1 MAGVFANRSAGRCR
15 APFHRIAGTAPTA
28 GFLSEPTTRYILVPG
43 GMTTEVSRHRR
54 PSPRA
59 SSPERTIKMDH
70 AQYFSQSS
78 IQAANLRLHYLS
90 QLLREQTG
98 SIVQYGILRGFPIGF
113 SHWAEVAVGGYLLGT
128 YEIAV
133 CAILEAL
140 GSPEKVLVDLGAADG
155 IFGIGLVRNNVFAR
169 SLCFE
174 MDEQRRHAIQHRA
187 AEMGLADRV
196 AVFGKADRNLPAIL
210 SEHGG
215 EPAGRVILCDIEGAE
230 FDLFDDAL
238 LEQLSGSHV
247 IIEIHDFLLSDP
259 EQAARAFDELSQR
272 AGKYF
277 NVYEIR
283 DGLRDIRDIP
293 LLRHWSDWDAWLMCV
308 EARYRMMRWLWLE
321 PKSQPRRADQDIDR
335 LILDYQRRIFA
346 V

>member
-1 MAGVFANRSAGRCR
+1 
-15 APFHRIAGTAPTA
+15 
-28 GFLSEPTTRYILVPG
+28 
-43 GMTTEVSRHRR
+43 
-54 PSPRA
+54 
-59 SSPERTIKMDH
+59 MDH
-70 AQYFSQSS
+70 AQYFNQSS

-98 SIVQYGILRGFPIGF
+98 SVVQYGILRGYPVGV
-113 SHWAEVAVGGYLLGT
+113 SQWAEVAVGGYLLGT
-128 YEIAV
+128 YEIAI

-140 GSPEKVLVDLGAADG
+140 GSPGKVLIDLGAADG
-155 IFGIGLVRNNVFAR
+155 IFGIGLVRNNVFGR

-174 MDEQRRHAIQHRA
+174 MDEPRRQAIQHRA

-196 AVFGKADRNLPAIL
+196 AVYGQADRNLPAIL

-215 EPAGRVILCDIEGAE
+215 APTERVILCDIEGAE
-230 FDLFDDAL
+230 FELFDSAL
-238 LEQLSGSHV
+238 LEQLAGSHV
-247 IIEIHDFLLSDP
+247 IIEIHDFMYPDP
-259 EQAARAFDELSQR
+259 QQAARVFDELSAR
-272 AGKYF
+272 ASEHF
-277 NVYEIR
+277 HVYEIR
-283 DGLRDIRDIP
+283 DGLRDIRNIP

-321 PKSQPRRADQDIDR
+321 PKSQPRRSSHDIDR

>member
-1 MAGVFANRSAGRCR
+1 
-15 APFHRIAGTAPTA
+15 
-28 GFLSEPTTRYILVPG
+28 
-43 GMTTEVSRHRR
+43 
-54 PSPRA
+54 
-59 SSPERTIKMDH
+59 MDYS
-70 AQYFSQSS
+70 QYFSQSS
-78 IQAANLRLHYLS
+78 IQGANLRLHYLS

-140 GSPEKVLVDLGAADG
+140 GSPDKVLVDLGAADG

-196 AVFGKADRNLPAIL
+196 AVYGKADRDLPAIL

-215 EPAGRVILCDIEGAE
+215 EPAKRVILCDIEGAE

-283 DGLRDIRDIP
+283 DGLRDIRNIP

-321 PKSQPRRADQDIDR
+321 PKTQPRRADQDIDR
-335 LILDYQRRIFA
+335 LILDYQRRIFT